1 MMISSFS
8 SNTSEVL
15 DEDKEILKTLN
26 HYLLICYIILGS
38 DLLTCSFITLI
49 DCIYYL
55 NSFVFK
61 LIFNSIVMIGMVT
74 CVSILLFLKKKKLCL
89 IAGFLY
95 LILGSI
101 WWLYKVVYICYLVF
115 GAKVKSYFKTEYE
128 SHGWTFIS
136 FVIYLLLIFLRLGCC
151 YIIIKKLS
159 KIVGLFESYFIEKDH
174 AAFLEKIGDKMK
186 ASKGSKSNNNDDVC
200 EIQFGDDNPEEY
212 NENQL

>member
-26 HYLLICYIILGS
+26 HYLLICYIMLGS
-38 DLLTCSFITLI
+38 DLIACLFITFI
-49 DCIYYL
+49 DCIYYK
-55 NSFVFK
+55 NSIFFK
-61 LIFNSIVMIGMVT
+61 LFFNLIVMISMVAS
-74 CVSILLFLKKKKLCL
+74 VAILLYLKKKKLCL

-95 LILGSI
+95 LILGGI
-101 WWLYKVVYICYLVF
+101 WWLYKVIYVCYLVF
-115 GAKVKSYFKTEYE
+115 GAKVRDYFTIQYE
-128 SHGWTFIS
+128 SHGWTFIT
-136 FVIYLLLIFLRLGCC
+136 FVIYLLLIFLRVGCC
-151 YIIIKKLS
+151 YIIKKLY

-186 ASKGSKSNNNDDVC
+186 ANKDPKLNNDDVC
-200 EIQFGDDNPEEY
+200 EIKFGDDNPDEF